1 MRHHAVPLVSF
12 LALSLFVSGC
22 ALTSKSDSVILRY
35 FALDGSRAHPTP
47 AGQSKTSDLQLRL
60 GRVNAASYLKE
71 RIAYR
76 DDGVEVGYYDDLR
89 WTEKP
94 EAYLRR
100 ALARSFFEEHG
111 LKQIVAG
118 FGPTLE
124 VELSTFD
131 ELRGAKPAVR
141 VEMTWLLRDEQVVS
155 IQRSFVIERP
165 LATSKGEAAP
175 ADVATA
181 LSGAL
186 DEGVQ
191 RIVTEVSAA
200 LTASSTASP
209 AATPPATPP
218 AK

>member
-1 MRHHAVPLVSF
+1 MRRRTGSLVTV

-35 FALDGSRAHPTP
+35 FALDGSRAQPHPAP
-47 AGQSKTSDLQLRL
+47 AGQTKTSDLQLRL

-76 DDGVEVGYYDDLR
+76 DANVEVGYYDDLR

-94 EAYLRR
+94 ESYLRR
-100 ALARSFFEEHG
+100 ALARAFFEDHG
-111 LKQIVAG
+111 LKQIVSG
-118 FGPTLE
+118 FGPTVE
-124 VELSTFD
+124 VELSAFD
-131 ELRGAKPAVR
+131 ELRGPKPGVR

-155 IQRSFVIERP
+155 VQQSFVIERP
-165 LATSKGEAAP
+165 LATTKGEAAP

-181 LSGAL
+181 LSAAL

-191 RIVTEVSAA
+191 RIVAQVTTA
-200 LTASSTASP
+200 LTA
-209 AATPPATPP
+209 
-218 AK
+218 K

>member
-1 MRHHAVPLVSF
+1 MSHRIGSLVAG
-12 LALSLFVSGC
+12 LTLSLFVSGC

-35 FALDGSRAHPTP
+35 FALDGSRAQPSP
-47 AGQSKTSDLQLRL
+47 AGQTKTSDLQLRL

-76 DDGVEVGYYDDLR
+76 EASVEVGYYDDLR

-94 EAYLRR
+94 ESYLRR
-100 ALARSFFEEHG
+100 ALARSFFEDHG
-111 LKQIVAG
+111 LKQIVSG

-124 VELSTFD
+124 VELSSFE
-131 ELRGAKPAVR
+131 ELRGPKPAVR
-141 VEMTWLLRDEQVVS
+141 VEMTWLLRDEQVVYL
-155 IQRSFVIERP
+155 QQSFAIERP

-175 ADVATA
+175 ADIATA

-191 RIVTEVSAA
+191 RIVTQVTAA
-200 LTASSTASP
+200 LTATA
-209 AATPPATPP
+209 T
-218 AK
+218 K